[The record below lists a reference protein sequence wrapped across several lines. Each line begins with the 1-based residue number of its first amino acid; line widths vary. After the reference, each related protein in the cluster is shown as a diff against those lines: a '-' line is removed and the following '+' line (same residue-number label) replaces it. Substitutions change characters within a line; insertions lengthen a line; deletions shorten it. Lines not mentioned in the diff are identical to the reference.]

1 MNCPSKLHGWTEH
14 ARNEFADILGQSP
27 SNQQMRALLRLWQKH
42 NQQAFL
48 NRQGR
53 WQVKVVYKHKQ
64 QSHNLWLVAGKQN
77 GKWLLWTV
85 FEVE

>member
-1 MNCPSKLHGWTEH
+1 MG
-14 ARNEFADILGQSP
+14 
-27 SNQQMRALLRLWQKH
+27 ALLRLWQKH

-64 QSHNLWLVAGKQN
+64 QRHNLWLVAVKQN